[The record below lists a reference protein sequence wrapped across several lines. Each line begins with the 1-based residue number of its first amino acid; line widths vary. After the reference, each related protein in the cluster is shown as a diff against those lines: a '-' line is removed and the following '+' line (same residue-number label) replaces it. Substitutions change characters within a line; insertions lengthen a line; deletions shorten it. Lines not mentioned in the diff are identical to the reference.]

1 MPTRPSV
8 HDTKWHLPAG
18 RAEGMLNR
26 WNFSVCRCN
35 AAPLNRA
42 GEPPLNESQTSAALN
57 DSQKT
62 LLYSPGT
69 RVEVTQ
75 QIAQRS
81 HVYPISVI
89 GTVLRQER
97 QESGSWFARNKENR
111 LWLDRLIIQ
120 KDDGE
125 KVVLNLDEFSSVK
138 VLAGSQPTA
147 GAAPMVLPNMDR
159 SSSLT

>member
-1 MPTRPSV
+1 M
-8 HDTKWHLPAG
+8 
-18 RAEGMLNR
+18 
-26 WNFSVCRCN
+26 
-35 AAPLNRA
+35 
-42 GEPPLNESQTSAALN
+42 NESQASAALN
-57 DSQKT
+57 GSQKT
-62 LLYSPGT
+62 LLYAPGT

-81 HVYPISVI
+81 HVYPISVT

-97 QESGSWFARNKENR
+97 QETGSWFARNKLER
-111 LWLDRLIIQ
+111 FWLDRLIIQ

-138 VLAGSQPTA
+138 VLQGPQPTA
-147 GAAPMVLPNMDR
+147 GAAPLVLPNTDR

>member
-1 MPTRPSV
+1 
-8 HDTKWHLPAG
+8 
-18 RAEGMLNR
+18 MLNC
-26 WNFSVCRCN
+26 WNFSVSRCDT
-35 AAPLNRA
+35 AQLNRA

-69 RVEVTQ
+69 RVQVTQ

-97 QESGSWFARNKENR
+97 QESGSWFARNKGNR

-125 KVVLNLDEFSSVK
+125 KVVLNLDEFSAIK
-138 VLAGSQPTA
+138 VLEGPQ
-147 GAAPMVLPNMDR
+147 GADGISPMVLPNRDR
-159 SSSLT
+159 AGSLT

>member
-1 MPTRPSV
+1 MIF
-8 HDTKWHLPAG
+8 AG
-18 RAEGMLNR
+18 RT
-26 WNFSVCRCN
+26 S
-35 AAPLNRA
+35 A
-42 GEPPLNESQTSAALN
+42 GEIVLNESQTSAALN

-62 LLYSPGT
+62 LLYAPGT

-81 HVYPISVI
+81 HVYPISVT

-97 QESGSWFARNKENR
+97 QESGSWFARNKGDK
-111 LWLDRLIIQ
+111 LWLDRLMIQ

-138 VLAGSQPTA
+138 VLQGEQGIPGVPPLVTPS
-147 GAAPMVLPNMDR
+147 NDR

>member
-1 MPTRPSV
+1 M
-8 HDTKWHLPAG
+8 
-18 RAEGMLNR
+18 
-26 WNFSVCRCN
+26 
-35 AAPLNRA
+35 AAHRFGIGDIA
-42 GEPPLNESQTSAALN
+42 LNESQTSPALN

-62 LLYSPGT
+62 LLYQPGV

-81 HVYPISVI
+81 HVYPICVI

-97 QESGSWFARNKENR
+97 QESGSWFARNKGDR
-111 LWLDRLIIQ
+111 FWLDRLIIQ

-138 VLAGSQPTA
+138 VLQGLEPTA
-147 GAAPMVLPNMDR
+147 GTAPLVLPNCDR
-159 SSSLT
+159 ASSLT

>member
-1 MPTRPSV
+1 
-8 HDTKWHLPAG
+8 
-18 RAEGMLNR
+18 
-26 WNFSVCRCN
+26 
-35 AAPLNRA
+35 
-42 GEPPLNESQTSAALN
+42 LNESQTSAALN

-69 RVEVTQ
+69 RVQVTQ

-97 QESGSWFARNKENR
+97 QESGSWFARNKGNR

-138 VLAGSQPTA
+138 VLAGAQPTA
-147 GAAPMVLPNMDR
+147 GAAPMVSPNMDR

>member
-1 MPTRPSV
+1 M
-8 HDTKWHLPAG
+8 
-18 RAEGMLNR
+18 
-26 WNFSVCRCN
+26 
-35 AAPLNRA
+35 
-42 GEPPLNESQTSAALN
+42 NESQTSAALN
-57 DSQKT
+57 DAQKT
-62 LLYSPGT
+62 LLYGPGI

-81 HVYPISVI
+81 HVYPIGVT

-97 QESGSWFARNKENR
+97 QESGSWFARNKGDK

-125 KVVLNLDEFSSVK
+125 KVVLNLDEFTSVK
-138 VLAGSQPTA
+138 VLQGAQGTP
-147 GAAPMVLPNMDR
+147 GAAPLVTPNADR

>member
-1 MPTRPSV
+1 M
-8 HDTKWHLPAG
+8 
-18 RAEGMLNR
+18 
-26 WNFSVCRCN
+26 
-35 AAPLNRA
+35 
-42 GEPPLNESQTSAALN
+42 NESQTSAGLN

-62 LLYSPGT
+62 LLYTPGT

-81 HVYPISVI
+81 HVYPISVT

-97 QESGSWFARNKENR
+97 QESGSWFARNKGDR

-125 KVVLNLDEFSSVK
+125 KVVLNLDEYSAVK
-138 VLAGSQPTA
+138 VLHGSHPA
-147 GAAPMVLPNMDR
+147 SGSAPLVTPNTDR

>member
-1 MPTRPSV
+1 M
-8 HDTKWHLPAG
+8 
-18 RAEGMLNR
+18 
-26 WNFSVCRCN
+26 
-35 AAPLNRA
+35 
-42 GEPPLNESQTSAALN
+42 NESQISAALN
-57 DSQKT
+57 GSQKT
-62 LLYSPGT
+62 LLYAPGT

-81 HVYPISVI
+81 HVYPISVT

-97 QESGSWFARNKENR
+97 QETGSWFARNKAER
-111 LWLDRLIIQ
+111 FWLDRLIIQ

-138 VLAGSQPTA
+138 VLQGPPPAA
-147 GAAPMVLPNMDR
+147 GAAPLISPNTDR

>member
-1 MPTRPSV
+1 M
-8 HDTKWHLPAG
+8 
-18 RAEGMLNR
+18 
-26 WNFSVCRCN
+26 
-35 AAPLNRA
+35 
-42 GEPPLNESQTSAALN
+42 NESQTSAALN

-62 LLYSPGT
+62 LLYLPGT

-81 HVYPISVI
+81 HVYPISVT

-97 QESGSWFARNKENR
+97 QESGSWFARNKGDR

-138 VLAGSQPTA
+138 VLQGSQPTS
-147 GAAPMVLPNMDR
+147 GSAPPVTPNNAR